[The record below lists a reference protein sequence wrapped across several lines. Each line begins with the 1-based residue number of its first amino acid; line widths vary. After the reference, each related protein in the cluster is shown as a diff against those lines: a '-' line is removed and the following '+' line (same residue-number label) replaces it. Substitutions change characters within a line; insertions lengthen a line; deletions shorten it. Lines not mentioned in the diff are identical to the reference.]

1 MKHSVYLSKEEFLSQ
16 NSELAA
22 NLPYSDSIS
31 ALAEPFSLGKHR
43 FSNRLACQAMEGCDG
58 TASGEPDEL
67 TKRRYRRFAEGG
79 AGVIWF
85 EATAVMEEARANPRQ
100 LYINENNLDAFK
112 RIVEDIRQTA
122 MKTNGYEP
130 VIFMPGDPLRTLF
143 QAARFSRTADC
154 I

>member
-16 NSELAA
+16 NRELSA

-31 ALAEPFSLGKHR
+31 TLAQPFSLGNHR

-79 AGVIWF
+79 AGIIWF

-122 MKTNGYEP
+122 M
-130 VIFMPGDPLRTLF
+130 
-143 QAARFSRTADC
+143 
-154 I
+154 